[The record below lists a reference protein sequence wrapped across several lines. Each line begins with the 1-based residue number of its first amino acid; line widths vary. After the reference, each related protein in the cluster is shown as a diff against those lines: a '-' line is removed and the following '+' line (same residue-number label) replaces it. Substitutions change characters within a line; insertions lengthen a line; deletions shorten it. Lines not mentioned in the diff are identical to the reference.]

1 MWECDLRLTFTIAG
15 PFLSR
20 SSESGAYGIDAVPL
34 VDAKLRPLLPGSHV
48 RGRIREALL
57 GDHDGKTPGLW
68 QLSAHSPPDGVEWLG
83 PVANRDD
90 VDACTGLRRFGWHFG
105 DFVAEEKTVTSS
117 RLTRV
122 KLDEETGAVKSG
134 AMQVIQPAIPPGES
148 AEFTGEV
155 IVSSH
160 DATSLNDA
168 IRWLI
173 AGAKCVPSLGSF
185 RNVGFG
191 RVISA
196 TGEIVSVRNWSGN
209 VGASILTPPNAIA
222 GTPINIQ
229 TPRASTS
236 SPSATSGRR
245 LLVVRMHEP
254 FCVGGRRRD
263 RNRVESL
270 KFLPGAVL
278 KGAVAHL
285 LQTIHNLDHRQDLTQ
300 AGVQGRWEL
309 LCRHFS
315 HVRFC
320 SAFPTLDTR
329 NVRPLATPQSLF
341 KMPSDGTVRDCS
353 RLGGPFLVKRLA
365 KDDLPERFVAPAF
378 SPDWKQTA
386 TPGWDTGWANPNVK
400 LRIRTAIDSHARRV
414 RDEHLFAL
422 ELVQPQR
429 TNLDDATGVETSC
442 DDLVWLGTVDLDSL
456 PESISATDKQRLR
469 DDLEAL
475 LEVAVLRIGKTKARA
490 TCALQDLVEPKNLA
504 SQCDSVDGQWV
515 VTLQSPALLVDPRQ
529 LHDQWTVGVDATT
542 ELYRLTFD
550 ELSGGALVLENH
562 FADQQLHGGF
572 LAVRGNPGVI
582 NRPECYEPML
592 TTATGSVFVLRAATN
607 REGDAQ
613 DCIERWLRTGL
624 PLPNWAKNRYGERFA
639 TNPFLPL
646 DGFGEI
652 AVNLPEQLALKP
664 TAEEIQT
671 L

>member
-1 MWECDLRLTFTIAG
+1 
-15 PFLSR
+15 
-20 SSESGAYGIDAVPL
+20 
-34 VDAKLRPLLPGSHV
+34 
-48 RGRIREALL
+48 
-57 GDHDGKTPGLW
+57 GKTPGLW
-68 QLSAHSPPDGVEWLG
+68 QLAAAFPPDGVEWLG
-83 PVANRDD
+83 PAASRDD
-90 VDACTGLRRFGWHFG
+90 VDASTGLRRFGWHFG
-105 DFVAEEKTVTSS
+105 DFVAEKETATSS

-122 KLDEETGAVKSG
+122 KLDEKSGAVKSG

-155 IVSSH
+155 TVSSH
-160 DATSLNDA
+160 DAASLKEA

-191 RVISA
+191 RVVSA
-196 TGEIVSVRNWSGN
+196 AGEIVSVRNWSGSG
-209 VGASILTPPNAIA
+209 GATLLAPPNVS
-222 GTPINIQ
+222 GSSPVHTR
-229 TPRASTS
+229 TPRALSS
-236 SPSATSGRR
+236 SPVVALGRR

-270 KFLPGAVL
+270 RFLPGAVL

-285 LQTIHNLDHRQDLTQ
+285 LQTIHGLDHRQDLTQ
-300 AGVQGRWEL
+300 ARVQGRWER

-315 HVRFC
+315 DVRFC

-353 RLGGPFLVKRLA
+353 RLAGPFLVKRLA
-365 KDDLPERFVAPAF
+365 KDGLPERFVAPAF
-378 SPDWKQTA
+378 SPDWKETA
-386 TPGWDTGWANPNVK
+386 TPGWDTGWANPDVK

-414 RDEHLFAL
+414 RDEHLFAM

-429 TNLDDATGVETSC
+429 TNLDDATGMETSR
-442 DDLVWLGTVDLDSL
+442 DDLVWLGTVDLESL
-456 PESISATDKQRLR
+456 PESISATDKQHLR

-475 LEVAVLRIGKTKARA
+475 FEVAVLRIGKTKARA
-490 TCALQDLVEPKNLA
+490 TFELQDLVEPENLA
-504 SQCDSVDGQWV
+504 SQRAAVDGLWI

-529 LHDQWTVGVDATT
+529 LHDRWTVGVDATA

-562 FADQQLHGGF
+562 FTDQQLHGGL
-572 LAVRGNPGVI
+572 LAVRGNPGSI
-582 NRPECYEPML
+582 NQPNNYEPML
-592 TTATGSVFVLRAATN
+592 TTEAGGVFVLRATN
-607 REGDAQ
+607 DREADAN
-613 DCIERWLRTGL
+613 DCIERWLQIGL
-624 PLPNWAKNRYGERFA
+624 PLPGWAKSRYGERFA
-639 TNPFLPL
+639 TNPFLPV

-652 AVNLPEQLALKP
+652 AVNVPEHLALNP
-664 TAEEIQT
+664 TAEEIRA